1 MIRMPNA
8 LLPPRCSVIGCRRV
22 RAAGSPETAASTGLQ
37 REKSTMRVLRA
48 LLCAVSV
55 AGLAACAGTN
65 AATDGSPSGPAA
77 DSSQPATALP
87 MGAMFPPPPPPPAAA
102 PAPATTASRP
112 QPQQGRRPQ
121 AGYRG
126 STQVAAPSAPPDEPE
141 LTPEQQAYKFK
152 GQCWM
157 ETEKQ
162 RTADVDKR
170 IALVDKCVAA
180 KMKAIGAN

>member
-1 MIRMPNA
+1 MRM
-8 LLPPRCSVIGCRRV
+8 
-22 RAAGSPETAASTGLQ
+22 
-37 REKSTMRVLRA
+37 LRA
-48 LLCAVSV
+48 LLCAVSL

-65 AATDGSPSGPAA
+65 AATDGSPSNPASNSNQPAA
-77 DSSQPATALP
+77 VLPFGMSSSPPATTTA
-87 MGAMFPPPPPPPAAA
+87 AAEPAAA
-102 PAPATTASRP
+102 PAPAATASRP

-126 STQVAAPSAPPDEPE
+126 AAQQVAAPAAAPDDPE
-141 LTPEQQAYKFK
+141 LTPEQQVYKFK

-157 ETEKQ
+157 DTEKQ
-162 RTADVDKR
+162 RTADIDKR

>member
-1 MIRMPNA
+1 
-8 LLPPRCSVIGCRRV
+8 
-22 RAAGSPETAASTGLQ
+22 
-37 REKSTMRVLRA
+37 MRVLRA
-48 LLCAVSV
+48 LLCAVSL

-65 AATDGSPSGPAA
+65 AATDSAPSSPASNSNQPAA
-77 DSSQPATALP
+77 VLPFGMSSSPPATTTA
-87 MGAMFPPPPPPPAAA
+87 AAEPAAA
-102 PAPATTASRP
+102 PAPAATASRP

-126 STQVAAPSAPPDEPE
+126 TTQVAAPAAPPDDPE
-141 LTPEQQAYKFK
+141 LTPEQQVYKFK

-162 RTADVDKR
+162 RTSDIDKR
-170 IALVDKCVAA
+170 IALVDKCVAT

>member
-1 MIRMPNA
+1 
-8 LLPPRCSVIGCRRV
+8 
-22 RAAGSPETAASTGLQ
+22 
-37 REKSTMRVLRA
+37 
-48 LLCAVSV
+48 V

-65 AATDGSPSGPAA
+65 AATDSAPSSPASNSNQPAA
-77 DSSQPATALP
+77 VLPFGMSPYPANTA
-87 MGAMFPPPPPPPAAA
+87 AAEPAPA

-126 STQVAAPSAPPDEPE
+126 AAQQVAAPAAEPEEPE
-141 LTPEQQAYKFK
+141 LTPEQQVYKFK

-157 ETEKQ
+157 DTEKQ
-162 RTADVDKR
+162 RTSDIDKR

>member
-1 MIRMPNA
+1 
-8 LLPPRCSVIGCRRV
+8 
-22 RAAGSPETAASTGLQ
+22 
-37 REKSTMRVLRA
+37 MRVLRA

-65 AATDGSPSGPAA
+65 AATDGAPSTPASNSNQPAAVLPFGMSGP
-77 DSSQPATALP
+77 PATATAAAEP
-87 MGAMFPPPPPPPAAA
+87 AAAA
-102 PAPATTASRP
+102 PAPAATASRP

-126 STQVAAPSAPPDEPE
+126 AAQQVAAPAAESDEPE
-141 LTPEQQAYKFK
+141 LTPEQQVYRFK

-157 ETEKQ
+157 DTEKQ
-162 RTADVDKR
+162 RTADIDKR

>member
-1 MIRMPNA
+1 
-8 LLPPRCSVIGCRRV
+8 
-22 RAAGSPETAASTGLQ
+22 
-37 REKSTMRVLRA
+37 MRVLRA
-48 LLCAVSV
+48 LLCAVSM

-65 AATDGSPSGPAA
+65 AAPDTSSGGPAP
-77 DSSQPATALP
+77 DLSTPFTGLPGLGGGSS
-87 MGAMFPPPPPPPAAA
+87 
-102 PAPATTASRP
+102 APATTAPAAAEPAPPPATASR
-112 QPQQGRRPQ
+112 PQQGRRPQ

-126 STQVAAPSAPPDEPE
+126 GAQQVAAPAAPSDDPE

-162 RTADVDKR
+162 RTADIDKR

-180 KMKAIGAN
+180 KLKAAGL